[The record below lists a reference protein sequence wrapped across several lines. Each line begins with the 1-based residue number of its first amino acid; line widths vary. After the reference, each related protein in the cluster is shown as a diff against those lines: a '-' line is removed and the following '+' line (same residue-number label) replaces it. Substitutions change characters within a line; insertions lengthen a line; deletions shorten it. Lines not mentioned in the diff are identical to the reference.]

1 MFNFYKS
8 ENFEIKRKFNEKLIF
23 IFALLILVLKA
34 LKLLVK
40 KN

>member
-8 ENFEIKRKFNEKLIF
+8 ENFEIKHEFNEKLIF